1 MKIKKKNASKIK
13 IHVFCSIN
21 ERENKNRFM
30 TDYLALCM
38 LTVQYQPHDIV
49 PWSYNMFVRCWI
61 WSRQKVTDEQ
71 IDILYLI

>member
-1 MKIKKKNASKIK
+1 MKIKEKRYQKKIK
-13 IHVFCSIN
+13 VFCSIN

-30 TDYLALCM
+30 TDYLVLCM
-38 LTVQYQPHDIV
+38 LTVQCQPHDTV

-71 IDILYLI
+71 IVILYLI